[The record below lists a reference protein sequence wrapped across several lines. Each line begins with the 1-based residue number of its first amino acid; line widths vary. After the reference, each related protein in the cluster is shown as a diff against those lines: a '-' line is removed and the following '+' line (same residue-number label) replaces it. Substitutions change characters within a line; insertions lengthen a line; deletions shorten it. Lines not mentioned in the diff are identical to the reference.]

1 MRRYMTTGD
10 GQRTFD
16 EDTIRWRRDDASEAQ
31 QIVCY
36 PEAPRQRVIGFGG
49 ALTEASA
56 WVFAQMPAAL
66 QDETLIRCFGPA
78 SHGGNAYTLCRTHL
92 QSCDF
97 ARGNYAYVSRP
108 RRGRDVLD
116 TFTIERDRALLIPFI
131 RCCRALAPNLSLVAA
146 PWSPPAFMKTNR
158 SMNRGGKLLPSH
170 ADAWA
175 RVLARAVAVWRAEG
189 APIERLAVQ
198 NEPMATQTWD
208 SCIYAAQEEAH
219 FASQHLKPALAAE
232 GLDDVKLL
240 AWDHNKER
248 LVSRMSDIDAE
259 LKADGGL
266 PATFAGAAFH
276 WYTGDHFDAVRLAR
290 ALYPDSEL
298 IHTEGCAAFSAG
310 RGEHAPTDAEHYAHD
325 MIGDLNAGAN
335 GYIDWNILLDEQ
347 GGPNHVGNYCDAP
360 LMYDRTSERLIVNR
374 SFYYIGHITRFV
386 KPGARIVPT
395 SSYTDR
401 LETLGAHN
409 PDGTRV
415 LIILNRT
422 ARDRRATVRDGART
436 ARVAAPAH
444 SIQTLIWWEP
454 LPQ

>member
-1 MRRYMTTGD
+1 MRRYVTTGD
-10 GQRTFD
+10 GQRTFA
-16 EDTIRWRRDDASEAQ
+16 EEPLRWRHDDTSEGR
-31 QIVCY
+31 QIVLY

-66 QDETLIRCFGPA
+66 QDEALIRCFGPA
-78 SHGGNAYTLCRTHL
+78 SHGGNGYTLCRTHL

-97 ARGNYAYVSRP
+97 ARENYAYVTRP
-108 RRGRDVLD
+108 RRGQDVLD
-116 TFTIERDRALLIPFI
+116 TFTIEHDRGLLIPFI
-131 RCCRALAPNLSLVAA
+131 RCCRALAPELSLVAA

-158 SMNRGGKLLPSH
+158 SMNHGGKLRARY

-175 RVLARAVAVWRAEG
+175 HVLARTVAAWRAEG
-189 APIERLAVQ
+189 VPIERLAVQ

-208 SCIYAAQEEAH
+208 SCVYTAQEEAC
-219 FASQHLKPALAAE
+219 FAARHLKPALAAE

-248 LVSRMSDIDAE
+248 LVSRMRDIDAA
-259 LKADGGL
+259 LTADGGL

-290 ALYPDSEL
+290 TLYPDCEL
-298 IHTEGCAAFSAG
+298 IHAEGCAAFSDG
-310 RGEHAPTDAEHYAHD
+310 KGEHTATDAEHYAHD

-360 LMYDRTSERLIVNR
+360 LMYDRASERLIVNR

-386 KPGARIVPT
+386 QSGARIVPT

-401 LETLGAHN
+401 LETLGALN
-409 PDGTRV
+409 VDGTHALV
-415 LIILNRT
+415 ILNRGT
-422 ARDRRATVRDGART
+422 RDRSAIVRHGDRT
-436 ARVAAPAH
+436 ARVTAPAH
-444 SIQTLIWWEP
+444 SIQTLVW
-454 LPQ
+454 

>member
-1 MRRYMTTGD
+1 MRRYVTTGD
-10 GQRTFD
+10 GQRTFA
-16 EDTIRWRRDDASEAQ
+16 EEPPRWRHDDTSEER

-66 QDETLIRCFGPA
+66 QDEVLIRCFGPA
-78 SHGGNAYTLCRTHL
+78 SHGGNGYTLCRTHL

-97 ARGNYAYVSRP
+97 ARGNYAYATRP
-108 RRGRDVLD
+108 RRGQDVLD
-116 TFTIERDRALLIPFI
+116 TFTIERDRGLLIPFI
-131 RCCRALAPNLSLVAA
+131 RCCRALAPELSLVAA

-158 SMNRGGKLLPSH
+158 SMNHGGKLRARY

-175 RVLARAVAVWRAEG
+175 RVLARAVAAWRDEG
-189 APIERLAVQ
+189 IPIERLAVQ

-208 SCIYAAQEEAH
+208 SCIYTAQEEAR
-219 FASQHLKPALAAE
+219 FAARHLKPALAAE
-232 GLDDVKLL
+232 GLDDVKLF

-248 LVSRMSDIDAE
+248 LVSRMRDIDAV
-259 LKADGGL
+259 LAADGGL

-290 ALYPDSEL
+290 TLYPDCEL
-298 IHTEGCAAFSAG
+298 IHTEGCAAFSNG
-310 RGEHAPTDAEHYAHD
+310 KGEYAATDAEHYAHD

-360 LMYDRTSERLIVNR
+360 LMYDRASERLIVNR

-386 KPGARIVPT
+386 QPGARIVPT

-401 LETLGAHN
+401 LETLGALN
-409 PDGTRV
+409 ADGTNGLV
-415 LIILNRT
+415 ILNRG
-422 ARDRRATVRDGART
+422 ARDRAAIVRHSDRT
-436 ARVAAPAH
+436 ARVTAPAH
-444 SIQTLIWWEP
+444 SIQTLVW
-454 LPQ
+454 

>member
-1 MRRYMTTGD
+1 MRRYVTTGD
-10 GQRTFD
+10 GQRTFA
-16 EDTIRWRRDDASEAQ
+16 EEPLRWRHDDTSEGR
-31 QIVCY
+31 QIVLY
-36 PEAPRQRVIGFGG
+36 PEAHRQRVIGFGG

-66 QDETLIRCFGPA
+66 QDEVLIRCFGPA
-78 SHGGNAYTLCRTHL
+78 SHGGNDYTLCRTHL

-97 ARGNYAYVSRP
+97 ARDNYAYVTRP
-108 RRGRDVLD
+108 RRGQDVLD
-116 TFTIERDRALLIPFI
+116 TFTIEHDRGLLIPFI
-131 RCCRALAPNLSLVAA
+131 RCCRALAPELSLVAA

-158 SMNRGGKLLPSH
+158 SMNHGGKLRARY

-175 RVLARAVAVWRAEG
+175 RVLARTVAAWRAEG

-208 SCIYAAQEEAH
+208 SCVYTAQEEAC
-219 FASQHLKPALAAE
+219 FAARHLKPALAVE

-240 AWDHNKER
+240 VWDHTTER
-248 LVSRMSDIDAE
+248 LVSRMSDIDAV
-259 LKADGGL
+259 LTADGGL

-290 ALYPDSEL
+290 TLYPDCEL
-298 IHTEGCAAFSAG
+298 IHTEGCAAFSDG
-310 RGEHAPTDAEHYAHD
+310 KGEHTATDAEHYAHD

-360 LMYDRTSERLIVNR
+360 LMYDRASERLIVNR

-386 KPGARIVPT
+386 QPGARIVPT

-401 LETLGAHN
+401 LETLGALN
-409 PDGTRV
+409 VDGTHALV
-415 LIILNRT
+415 ILNRGT
-422 ARDRRATVRDGART
+422 RDRAAIVRHGDRT
-436 ARVAAPAH
+436 ARVTAPAH
-444 SIQTLIWWEP
+444 SIQTLVW
-454 LPQ
+454 